1 MDRQGRRGRLYGAPA
16 AVAAPVGQ
24 SCEIHSL
31 SLDPDVGLNAP
42 TKSKHSLPPDRRI
55 ITRRDSTLRTVSFFK
70 KKTCFS
76 LHRSYLDPP
85 LPSPTPHDGKLSED
99 FPAIFCVSPRG
110 PRRSSR
116 ERGSAWQGKGERM
129 AGAGNAGL
137 PRLTWEMGAHVQR
150 RSPGACT
157 SRRRR
162 ICRCIPPVASVKGMS
177 SSQASGGVSIFNLCG
192 E

>member
-1 MDRQGRRGRLYGAPA
+1 MDRQGRRGRLYSAPA

-55 ITRRDSTLRTVSFFK
+55 ITRRDSTLRTVSFFL

-85 LPSPTPHDGKLSED
+85 LPH
-99 FPAIFCVSPRG
+99 
-110 PRRSSR
+110 SSR
-116 ERGSAWQGKGERM
+116 WKAERGFPCDLLRVPART
-129 AGAGNAGL
+129 GAGNAGL

-162 ICRCIPPVASVKGMS
+162 ICRCIPPVASIKGMS